1 VVDVAP
7 KLFAMTNSL
16 GFGHDAPLA
25 ATHCLPTRFD
35 VKGERLRFKYG
46 DTLRLS
52 RGIFDVVDEGKG
64 LTGRKP
70 RADAQRNRARLLKTA
85 KAAFAEKGA
94 EASLDEIARTAG
106 VGAGT
111 LYRHFPTRDA
121 LIEAVYRHET
131 EQLVAAATRLAGTHA
146 PTAALR
152 EWLQLFVDYMA
163 TKHGMYEALN
173 SIVGGT
179 SELYSASTE
188 QMTRAIAKLVD
199 RAAASGDIRSDF
211 DPLDLLRALAGV
223 ANMSSGPDG
232 TQAAKRMIDILI
244 AGIRSQT

>member
-1 VVDVAP
+1 
-7 KLFAMTNSL
+7 
-16 GFGHDAPLA
+16 
-25 ATHCLPTRFD
+25 
-35 VKGERLRFKYG
+35 
-46 DTLRLS
+46 
-52 RGIFDVVDEGKG
+52 VVDESKG

-121 LIEAVYRHET
+121 LIEAVYRRET
-131 EQLVAAATRLAGTHA
+131 EQLVAAATRLSGTHA

-188 QMTRAIAKLVD
+188 QMTRAIAKLID

-232 TQAAKRMIDILI
+232 TKAAKRMIDILM
-244 AGIRSQT
+244 AGIRGQT